1 MKFLHLKESLDSE
14 LHFECISSVRISTSF
29 WDIRILRQI
38 IFRMLRIVATRAL
51 TTTAI
56 RRMDPI
62 QAIFVNKIRQYAADS
77 AAAGGPG

>member
-1 MKFLHLKESLDSE
+1 
-14 LHFECISSVRISTSF
+14 
-29 WDIRILRQI
+29 
-38 IFRMLRIVATRAL
+38 MLRIVATRAL
-51 TTTAI
+51 TTTAV